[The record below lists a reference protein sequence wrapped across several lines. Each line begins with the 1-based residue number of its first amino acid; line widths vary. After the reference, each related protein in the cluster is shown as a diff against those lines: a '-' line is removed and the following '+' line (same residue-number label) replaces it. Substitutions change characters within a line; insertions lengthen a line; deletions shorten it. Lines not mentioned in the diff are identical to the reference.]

1 MPKDR
6 LFLALGAFFALA
18 GVAMGAFGAHA
29 LSGRLTPDRL
39 AIYET
44 AARYQMYHA
53 FGMMAVGL
61 ATARWG
67 SIASA
72 SGWSFVIGTLIF
84 CGSLYALALGA
95 PRWFGAITPI
105 GGLAFMIG
113 WGLLGWGVLQKAAIR
128 D

>member
-6 LFLALGAFFALA
+6 LFLALGALFALLA
-18 GVAMGAFGAHA
+18 VAIGAFGAHA
-29 LSGRLTPDRL
+29 LSSRLTPDRL

-53 FGMMAVGL
+53 FGLMVVGL
-61 ATARWG
+61 VIARYG
-67 SIASA
+67 NIANA
-72 SGWSFVIGTLIF
+72 AGYAFVVGIVIF
-84 CGSLYALALGA
+84 CGSLYALAFGS

-113 WGLLGWGVLQKAAIR
+113 WGLLAWGVLKR
-128 D
+128 VN